1 MNKKAAHQSLW
12 QTSDAIFGL
21 MLLLGL
27 GLEYLFPLSFITIIP
42 RTMLYV
48 IGGALLLLGLSIS
61 TPTKRQ
67 LGREHQPS
75 GPGRPTTKLLTD
87 GMFGLTRNPMYLGLV
102 LSSVGIGLL
111 FNAPWLLILL
121 ILVIGI
127 VHIVLIA
134 PEEKYLA
141 EEFGEEYEQYA
152 TRVRRWI

>member
-1 MNKKAAHQSLW
+1 
-12 QTSDAIFGL
+12 

-27 GLEYLFPLSFITIIP
+27 GLEYLFPLSFIAIIP

-111 FNAPWLLILL
+111 FNAPWLLILI
-121 ILVIGI
+121 ILVIM
-127 VHIVLIA
+127 VLIS
-134 PEEKYLA
+134 LS
-141 EEFGEEYEQYA
+141 Q
-152 TRVRRWI
+152 